1 MIRRPPRS
9 TLFPYTTLFRSCHA
23 GPRALGE
30 GRGGGAPGAVVPNDV
45 VLEVHPAAGLGDEL
59 EHHLERARAVGVM
72 LEPIAADRAG
82 PGGAVDREAQ
92 SIGGGPG
99 DGAAGR
105 PGRRPHPTGTTGGA
119 SVPPP
124 SPRARSTGRSA
135 WITNAMCSSSGT
147 PSSSA
152 PWRTSSRFTPRAN
165 ALSLSFFF
173 TDATSRSA
181 KLREGRTSAHATRNP
196 HNSSTANRVCASG
209 VSRGTP
215 EYVA

>member
-30 GRGGGAPGAVVPNDV
+30 RRGEAAPGAVVPNDV

-82 PGGAVDREAQ
+82 PRGAVDRQAQ

-105 PGRRPHPTGTTGGA
+105 PGRLPPPTRTTRGA

-124 SPRARSTGRSA
+124 SPRPRSTRRRA
-135 WITNAMCSSSGT
+135 LITNAVGSSS
-147 PSSSA
+147 
-152 PWRTSSRFTPRAN
+152 
-165 ALSLSFFF
+165 
-173 TDATSRSA
+173 
-181 KLREGRTSAHATRNP
+181 
-196 HNSSTANRVCASG
+196 
-209 VSRGTP
+209 
-215 EYVA
+215 